1 MSPQPSTAQDAFPVR
16 GFTTSNRRSAERT
29 EAWTAFARDR
39 VLATQ
44 CTSLSSDGAVIVLRQ
59 IEPDGVLI
67 SEGASNEFIVQR
79 TPADISAHRSD
90 TVMLTLLLSG
100 SAFHHHRGG
109 TVVLEPGDALVLD
122 SDEPGIQGYSTAS
135 RVLSIRLQR
144 SAFALRTGDRS
155 IPEPRIVRR
164 LITAGGH
171 GPADERVARLRQALR
186 GRIAADE
193 VRDDAIACIVS
204 ACGGDGGTRHVTAA
218 RQFILTHLSD
228 LGLSVRHVA
237 QGLSVSE
244 RQLARSFA
252 AENATVAATITELR
266 LARARALL
274 RDPAWRAHTIGD
286 IAHEVGFGSP
296 SSFAHVFRRHFG
308 HSPSDERMRIA
319 ADPAAR
325 PLRATPPRRSEPSP
339 WRMPRPR

>member
-1 MSPQPSTAQDAFPVR
+1 MSPQSSDAPEAFPVR

-29 EAWTAFARDR
+29 QAWAAFARER

-44 CTSLSSDGAVIVLRQ
+44 STSLSADGAVISLRQ

-79 TPADISAHRSD
+79 TPADISAHPSD

-122 SDEPGIQGYSTAS
+122 SDQPGIQGYSTAS
-135 RVLSIRLQR
+135 RVLSIRLPR
-144 SAFALRTGDRS
+144 ALFTLRTGERA

-164 LITAGGH
+164 MVTSGGH
-171 GPADERVARLRQALR
+171 GPDDERIARLRGALR
-186 GRIAADE
+186 GRIAADH
-193 VRDDAIACIVS
+193 VRDDAIACLVA
-204 ACGGDGGTRHVTAA
+204 ACGGKRHVTLA
-218 RQFILTHLSD
+218 RQFILDHLAD
-228 LGLSVRHVA
+228 TGLSVRRVA

-266 LARARALL
+266 LARGRAML
-274 RDPAWRAHTIGD
+274 RDPAWRTHTIGE
-286 IAHEVGFGSP
+286 IAEKVGYGSP
-296 SSFAHVFRRHFG
+296 SSFAHVFRRQYG
-308 HSPSDERMRIA
+308 HSPSDERPRTSETR
-319 ADPAAR
+319 PAPVR
-325 PLRATPPRRSEPSP
+325 LTPPRRSEPSP